1 MKISWNWLRELVELP
16 AGLGPSE
23 VAARMSVSG
32 VAVDGLTE
40 IGKGLSGVIVAEVRG
55 KRPHPKADK
64 LTLVDVFD
72 GQGVIQVVC
81 GAPNVPAPAEP
92 GASPRVAWAR
102 PGATLP
108 SGMTLSVRDV
118 RGIPSP
124 GMLCAEDELG
134 LSEDHGGIIVLS
146 PADQLEVGSDFA
158 TGAGLPDWIFD
169 LDVTPNRPD
178 LLGHAG
184 VAREVAALFRKEGA
198 RLKLPSVEELDR
210 QMAPY
215 LDDTDVTTLAEVEIR
230 DPAGCPRYL
239 AHVIR
244 GVEVRPSPV
253 AVRLRLQRL
262 GVRAISNVVDATN
275 LALLEWGHPLHAF
288 DLATLRGR
296 KIVVR
301 RAAQGEKLKT
311 LDNAERELLHEDV
324 VIADAEQ
331 PVAVA
336 GVMGGADSEV
346 RSNTTE
352 LLLEAAYFQ
361 PASVRR
367 TSRRLRLHTEAS
379 HRFERGADPNDMLTC
394 AARRCAQLIVQL
406 GGGRIARGSIDVYP
420 YPMARQRVTLRPE
433 RTDAILGMSIDA
445 GRQAD
450 HLRALGIEI
459 GPTTAPGSS
468 AMSTNVPTFRPDLT
482 REIDLVEEVMR
493 LEGLGGLPATLPHLH
508 VAPPA
513 EPSAADRRRQREE
526 KARDACTALGLDEV
540 QLFSMLGPD
549 RLQLVGGPAA
559 IEPIRIDNPLREEL
573 SAMRTQLLPGLLDAL
588 RTNLTHGL
596 ADVGLFEVGE
606 VFLPAPT
613 AGSLPDERAR
623 VAAVLCGHRSH
634 FLKASAADRLDV
646 HDVRGQVEQLL
657 TTLGYRLRWSVP
669 ASPILLTDP
678 AEVAMRATEAGEAPW
693 LHPGVSAVIVR
704 LSDGAM
710 VGSFGEVHPDLRRKL
725 DLDPTIFAFEIEIPD
740 FPLPPRLYQAPS
752 RFPAVERDL
761 SFFSAVEVP
770 AGSLIDALLASQEP
784 LLVGVQLL
792 EDYREAGKVPTG
804 QKGLL
809 FSLTYRSDERTLVD
823 AEVSAAHERV
833 LKRFTER
840 FSVQLRQ

>member
-16 AGLGPSE
+16 AGLGPRE

-40 IGKGLSGVIVAEVRG
+40 LGKGLAGVIVAEVRG

-72 GQGVIQVVC
+72 GREVTQVVC

-118 RGIPSP
+118 RGVSSP

-146 PADQLEVGSDFA
+146 PADQLAVGSDFA
-158 TGAGLPDWIFD
+158 AGAGLPDWIFD

-198 RLKLPSVEELDR
+198 KLKLPSIDEIDLR
-210 QMAPY
+210 PY
-215 LDDTDVTTLAEVEIR
+215 LDDTDVATLAEVEIR

-239 AHVIR
+239 AHVLR
-244 GVEVRPSPV
+244 GVEVRPSPLW
-253 AVRLRLQRL
+253 VRLRLQRL

-301 RAAQGEKLKT
+301 RAAPGEKIKT
-311 LDNAERELLHEDV
+311 LDDAERELLHEDV

-346 RSNTTE
+346 RANTTE

-361 PASVRR
+361 PAAVRR

-379 HRFERGADPNDMLTC
+379 HRFERGTDPNDMLTC

-406 GGGRIARGSIDVYP
+406 GGGRIARGSIDAYP
-420 YPMARQRVTLRPE
+420 HPITRQLVTLRPT

-445 GRQAD
+445 GKQAD

-459 GPTTAPGSS
+459 MPS
-468 AMSTNVPTFRPDLT
+468 MSGGDALSTRVPTFRPDLT

-493 LEGLGGLPATLPHLH
+493 LEGLGGLPATLPDLS
-508 VAPPA
+508 VAPPP
-513 EPSAADRRRQREE
+513 EPGPADRRRQREE

-540 QLFSMLGPD
+540 QLFSMLGPE

-559 IEPIRIDNPLREEL
+559 VEPIRIDNPLREEL

-596 ADVGLFEVGE
+596 TDVGLFEVGE
-606 VFLPAPT
+606 VFLPAAT
-613 AGSLPDERAR
+613 AGGLPDERAR

-634 FLKASAADRLDV
+634 FLKPAAADRLDV

-657 TTLGYRLRWSVP
+657 QSLGYRLRWSVP
-669 ASPILLTDP
+669 ATPILASDP
-678 AEVAMRATEAGEAPW
+678 AEVAVRAAEAHEAPW
-693 LHPGVSAVIVR
+693 LHPGVSALIVR
-704 LSDGAM
+704 LGDGAV

-725 DLDPTIFAFEIEIPD
+725 DLHQTIFAFEIEIPD

-770 AGSLIDALLASQEP
+770 AGALIDALLASQEP
-784 LLVGVQLL
+784 LLIGVQLL
-792 EDYREAGKVPTG
+792 EDYREAGKVPAG
-804 QKGLL
+804 QKGML

-833 LKRFTER
+833 LKGFTER